1 MGLLL
6 AGREMPRNDG
16 GRLWLVIVVF
26 VASEDMRLIMM
37 PAWRTGE
44 KVFLL
49 NSDDT
54 QCRKGLLFRKPSWQV
69 PCGIDMQLPA
79 LHFLRPSSHRSKTTT
94 LHVAL

>member
-6 AGREMPRNDG
+6 AVREMPRNDG

-26 VASEDMRLIMM
+26 VASEDMHLIMV

-54 QCRKGLLFRKPSWQV
+54 QCRKGLLF
-69 PCGIDMQLPA
+69 
-79 LHFLRPSSHRSKTTT
+79 
-94 LHVAL
+94 

>member
-26 VASEDMRLIMM
+26 VASEDMHLIMV

-54 QCRKGLLFRKPSWQV
+54 QCRKGLLF
-69 PCGIDMQLPA
+69 
-79 LHFLRPSSHRSKTTT
+79 
-94 LHVAL
+94 